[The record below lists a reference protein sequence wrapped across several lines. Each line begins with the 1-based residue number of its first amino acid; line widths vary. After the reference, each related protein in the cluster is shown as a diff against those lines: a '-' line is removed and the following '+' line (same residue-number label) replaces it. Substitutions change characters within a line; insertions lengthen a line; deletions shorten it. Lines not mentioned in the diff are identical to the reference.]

1 MQTGQAMS
9 SRRSLEI
16 ISLFYLAEM
25 RDAAEGLL
33 HALGGKIYHYREQQ
47 RSRVLKV
54 GLTGGVACGK
64 STIAAMFEQRGAH
77 VIRADEIAH
86 KLMEPG
92 QSVYDAVVARFGREI
107 LNADGTISRPKLA
120 ELAFAGRIQELNALV
135 HPAVVKFQDDWMLDV
150 GRKDPHAITIVE
162 AALLVE
168 AGAKSHFDKLITV
181 TCGFEQKVERFGRRL
196 NLSTGDARAEVRRRM
211 AAQFTDE
218 EKAAVADFVI
228 DNSGTLPEAEEQVE
242 VIWRQLSKA
251 EVAK

>member
-1 MQTGQAMS
+1 M
-9 SRRSLEI
+9 
-16 ISLFYLAEM
+16 
-25 RDAAEGLL
+25 
-33 HALGGKIYHYREQQ
+33 
-47 RSRVLKV
+47 LKV

-92 QSVYDAVVARFGREI
+92 QSVYDAVVKRFGREI
-107 LNADGTISRPKLA
+107 LNADATISRPKLA

-135 HPAVVKFQDDWMLDV
+135 HPAVVKFQDDWMV
-150 GRKDPHAITIVE
+150 EAGTKDPHAITLVE

-181 TCGFEQKVERFGRRL
+181 TCGFEQKVKRFGQRMKVP
-196 NLSTGDARAEVRRRM
+196 GGAARAEVERRM
-211 AAQFTDE
+211 AAQLSDE

-228 DNSGTLPEAEEQVE
+228 DNSGTLLGAEKQVE
-242 VIWRQLSKA
+242 EIWRQMRMA
-251 EVAK
+251 EAAK